1 MYEQYAMENVD
12 NDVDVRIDVELIDKC
27 LHRMKTRKAPGFDGI
42 DVEHILYSHPIVVWL
57 LSVIYNAILR
67 YGYIL
72 AGFGNG
78 IIVPL
83 IKDRLKCVWY

>member
-1 MYEQYAMENVD
+1 MNKQCAIENVD
-12 NDVDVRIDVELIDKC
+12 NDTDLRIDVELIDKC
-27 LHRMKTRKAPGFDGI
+27 LHRMKTRKALGFDGI

-57 LSVIYNAILR
+57 LSVLHNAILR
-67 YGYIL
+67 YGYVP

-83 IKDRLKCVWY
+83 IN

>member
-1 MYEQYAMENVD
+1 
-12 NDVDVRIDVELIDKC
+12 VELIDKC
-27 LHRMKTRKAPGFDGI
+27 LHRMKTRKALGFDGI

-57 LSVIYNAILR
+57 LSVLHNAILR
-67 YGYIL
+67 YGYVP

-83 IKDRLKCVWY
+83 IN